1 MPNRR
6 QARLNEQL
14 KREISR
20 IVRRE
25 LSDPR
30 IRSVTVTG
38 AEVTSD
44 LAHAKV
50 FIRTLRTDSDVEQAL
65 EGLRAAAPR
74 VRRDLGKELHL
85 RRVPELHFEED
96 RTLERAMRIER
107 LLDEVRPEGG
117 WEDEGEPGDG
127 GDGES
132 F

>member
-30 IRSVTVTG
+30 VGNVTVTG
-38 AEVTSD
+38 VQVTSD
-44 LAHAKV
+44 LAHARIFV
-50 FIRTLRTDSDVEQAL
+50 RTLGGEDDLGTAL
-65 EGLRAAAPR
+65 GGLAAAAPYI
-74 VRRDLGKELHL
+74 RRELGRDLHL
-85 RRVPELHFEED
+85 RRIPELRFEED

-107 LLDEVRPEGG
+107 LLDEVRPEEG
-117 WEDEGEPGDG
+117 WEDAGEPGDEG
-127 GDGES
+127 S
-132 F
+132 P